1 MSRMSASLLIVED
14 EEPIKVLL
22 TYNFEAEGYR
32 VRATAL
38 GEEVAMMI
46 ADERP
51 NLIILDWMLPG
62 ISGIE
67 VCRILRSKPET
78 RGIPII
84 MLTARGEEAER
95 VRGLATGADDYVVK
109 PFSVPELLAR
119 VRSILRRADPDAVA
133 EVLAIGDLSLD
144 RKMRRL
150 TRANRDINLS
160 PTEFRLLEH
169 LMQSPG
175 RVYTRAQLLD
185 AVWGRDIYIDER
197 TVDVHVGRLRKS
209 LTRGRE
215 NDPIRTVRG
224 MGYSFDERFG
234 STEIEKGA
242 GERLHTP
249 VRGADR

>member
-1 MSRMSASLLIVED
+1 MALESASILIVED
-14 EEPIKVLL
+14 EEPLQILL
-22 TYNFEAEGYR
+22 KYNLEAEGYR
-32 VRATAL
+32 VFAAAA
-38 GEEVAMMI
+38 GEDVPMMI
-46 ADERP
+46 ADEHP

-67 VCRILRSKPET
+67 LCRLLRAKPET
-78 RGIPII
+78 RDIPIV

-119 VRSILRRADPDAVA
+119 IRTILRRVDPEAVA
-133 EVLAIGDLSLD
+133 EVLALGDLSLD
-144 RKMRRL
+144 RRTRRV
-150 TRANRDINLS
+150 TRGSRDINLS

-175 RVYTRAQLLD
+175 RVYTRSQLLD
-185 AVWGRDIYIDER
+185 AVWGREIYIDER

-215 NDPIRTVRG
+215 TDPIRTVRS
-224 MGYSFDERFG
+224 MGYAFDERFG
-234 STEIEKGA
+234 A
-242 GERLHTP
+242 
-249 VRGADR
+249 A